1 MKTTILIFALIILG
15 SCKHQTPKKR
25 NDNSNILS
33 TEIKEKDSLLI
44 SEKKIK
50 QFLANTKDIRIIEF
64 NKSMIETSMPDST
77 VCKKWNL
84 KEEDVIEIIKKNKSI
99 SKEELHYL
107 FDMNTCVYNGKMTY
121 NNKNYDFT
129 INSGGYIYIN
139 YNNIRLGCFT
149 GDCTK
154 YFLTTGED

>member
-1 MKTTILIFALIILG
+1 MKTTILIFALIILS
-15 SCKHQTPKKR
+15 SCKHQNQVKR

-64 NKSMIETSMPDST
+64 NKSMIETSMPDSV
-77 VCKKWNL
+77 VCKNWNL

-139 YNNIRLGCFT
+139 YNNILLGCFT